1 MSCRSVGGQSPTVCY
16 GDSDAS
22 PLAGSTGL
30 SPDSDT
36 QVVCSLCERI
46 RVCVCVGVGEGVDNR
61 ANREMY
67 EVFYKQYKEKRNK
80 SSASK
85 VHSHFTEEDSR
96 NRIHPMRL
104 KGSNPY
110 LL

>member
-1 MSCRSVGGQSPTVCY
+1 M
-16 GDSDAS
+16 
-22 PLAGSTGL
+22 
-30 SPDSDT
+30 
-36 QVVCSLCERI
+36 
-46 RVCVCVGVGEGVDNR
+46 GEGVDNR

-96 NRIHPMRL
+96 NRIHPDATQGTNRTCCNL
-104 KGSNPY
+104 SHV
-110 LL
+110 

>member
-1 MSCRSVGGQSPTVCY
+1 M
-16 GDSDAS
+16 
-22 PLAGSTGL
+22 
-30 SPDSDT
+30 
-36 QVVCSLCERI
+36 
-46 RVCVCVGVGEGVDNR
+46 GEGVDNR

-80 SSASK
+80 SGASK